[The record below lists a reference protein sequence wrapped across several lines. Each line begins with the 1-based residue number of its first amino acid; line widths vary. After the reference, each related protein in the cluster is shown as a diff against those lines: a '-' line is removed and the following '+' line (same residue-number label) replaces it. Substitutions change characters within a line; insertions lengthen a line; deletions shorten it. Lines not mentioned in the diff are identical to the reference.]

1 MKDYHDLILLV
12 RGDVVDKKAAKA
24 AIQATF
30 KNRGTDLQLL
40 SVSKDQLETLQK
52 YWGLYLKAADEAA
65 QGELDTDIQVNIDE
79 INEYLINN
87 RLVQE

>member
-1 MKDYHDLILLV
+1 
-12 RGDVVDKKAAKA
+12 
-24 AIQATF
+24 
-30 KNRGTDLQLL
+30 LQLL